1 MSKEAK
7 HIELINQ
14 VAAAEGEGFHYD
26 ANKIE
31 MEYEMQGGNSPKL
44 AITVLTILGG
54 ILSSLLFTAFILIM
68 GAYESGGMMIFLG
81 IAFIAISIWLN
92 IEMHSLLLNT
102 FSISAFII
110 GYTLIAI
117 GLMEMG
123 NYDNGIAF
131 SFILISIISLL
142 LTQNQLVSIVAIVM
156 GIGGILSL
164 VLINDL
170 FPLWHLFS
178 IALAIWV
185 YYHYSRE
192 AKIISKGGRYAKLY
206 NPLRIGITL
215 SFLLTLDLSGEE
227 WSMKYAAD
235 YDWSSSPVIIVLVLL
250 VAYKVMQLVEIQS
263 KNQTILYLIVTGL
276 ILVPTAIAPG
286 ISGSLLVLL
295 LSFRTGYKTGFAI
308 GLLAFIYF
316 ISRFYYD
323 LDISLLYKSLL
334 LIASGILF
342 LIFFY
347 FTHKQLGSDE
357 KI

>member
-7 HIELINQ
+7 HIELINK
-14 VAAAEGEGFHYD
+14 VAATEGEGFQYD
-26 ANKIE
+26 ENQIE
-31 MEYEMQGGNSPKL
+31 MEYEMQGGNNPKL

-54 ILSSLLFTAFILIM
+54 ILSSILFTAFILIM
-68 GAYESGGMMIFLG
+68 GVYQSGGALFFLG
-81 IAFIAISIWLN
+81 VAFIATSIWLN
-92 IEMHSLLLNT
+92 TEIRSLLINT
-102 FSISAFII
+102 FSISAYII
-110 GYTLIAI
+110 GYILIAV

-123 NYDNGIAF
+123 NFDNGIAF
-131 SFILISIISLL
+131 SFIIISLISL
-142 LTQNQLVSIVAIVM
+142 SLTQNQLISTVSILM
-156 GIGGILSL
+156 GIGAILSL
-164 VLINDL
+164 VIINDL
-170 FPLWHLFS
+170 FPIWHLFS
-178 IALAIWV
+178 VALAIWV
-185 YYHYSRE
+185 YYHYSQE

-206 NPLRIGITL
+206 NPLRTGITL

-227 WSMKYAAD
+227 WSLKYAAD

-250 VAYKVMQLVEIQS
+250 VAYKVMQLIEIQS
-263 KNQTILYLIVTGL
+263 KNKTTLYLIATAL
-276 ILVPTAIAPG
+276 ILAPTAFAPG
-286 ISGSLLVLL
+286 IAGSLLVLL

-347 FTHKQLGSDE
+347 FTHKQLGNDE